1 MNGSRA
7 AALATVAA
15 AVLWGTTGTA
25 AAFAPTLGPIL
36 IGAVARGGG
45 GILQAVVNAGALRRE
60 RRALHDRL
68 SVTALGALCV
78 VIYPLAFYTSMHVG
92 GVALGTVVSLASAPL
107 ASAVIER
114 VADARPISRR
124 WAASCALGVAGCAL
138 LCVSR
143 SAGTGGNVVAG
154 VLPGL
159 AAGAAYAGYSW
170 AMRRLMAHDI
180 SRDAA
185 AGAVLGGGGV
195 VLAAGAVAGGASLAA
210 APPSS
215 WAVLAYL
222 AVVPM
227 FGGYV
232 LFSRG
237 LAGIDATTATTLTLL
252 EPAWR
257 RCWRSRCS
265 ARTSPRRGGPGWPC
279 SWSRR
284 WSWSARAAVP
294 GRRGTTDR
302 PVTTDHYAPQ
312 LRTTAAC
319 RIRSTTDRRAAPR

>member
-25 AAFAPTLGPIL
+25 AAFAPALGPLL
-36 IGAVARGGG
+36 IGAVAMGGG

-154 VLPGL
+154 VLLGL

-170 AMRRLMAHDI
+170 SMRRLMAHDI
-180 SRDAA
+180 SRGAA

-252 EPAWR
+252 EPAVATVLAVGVLGETLAASGWTGM
-257 RCWRSRCS
+257 
-265 ARTSPRRGGPGWPC
+265 ALLLVAQVVLVSPR
-279 SWSRR
+279 
-284 WSWSARAAVP
+284 
-294 GRRGTTDR
+294 GRPRPTRHDR
-302 PVTTDHYAPQ
+302 PTRNDRPLRPATQNDSSLPYPIDH
-312 LRTTAAC
+312 
-319 RIRSTTDRRAAPR
+319 